1 MAQIIFLVPSIC
13 AFDAG
18 QHNKFHD
25 ILLDMQHGKLQA
37 LYDLLYLTLEIW
49 TEHQA
54 TTDPQARGV
63 MDLIL
68 QDLDKIDEFHHNYE
82 MMTHGETSDHSM
94 GEHAEKRSSINDF
107 FRKRSYPDVDF
118 LDLMGI

>member
-1 MAQIIFLVPSIC
+1 MGSSRVTMKVAQIIFLVPSIC

-18 QHNKFHD
+18 QHNKFHE
-25 ILLDMQHGKLQA
+25 ILLDMQH
-37 LYDLLYLTLEIW
+37 EIW

-54 TTDPQARGV
+54 TTDSQARGV